1 MQELICNVPVPKT
14 LQELE
19 QAIARYK
26 TSDLSGAELLCQ
38 WQAIRDAALNQKFS
52 DSEAGKD
59 DKVPGEQSY

>member
-26 TSDLSGAELLCQ
+26 ASDLSGAELLCQ
-38 WQAIRDAALNQKFS
+38 WQAIRDAALNQKL
-52 DSEAGKD
+52 SESED